1 MSLDLVV
8 SHYNYWVVIFLMM
21 VGFYILISRGNLIKK
36 IIGLNVFQTSV
47 FMLYISLGKIHG
59 GTPPILIGMEGDEG
73 HGGAEAGQGAA
84 EAGQGA
90 AEAGQAAAE
99 AGHGAVAEIVYSNPL
114 PHVLILT
121 AIVVGIATTSV
132 GLALAVRIKE
142 AYGTLEEDEINR
154 IEAGIEAAG

>member
-1 MSLDLVV
+1 MKLDLFV

-47 FMLYISLGKIHG
+47 FMLYISMGKITG
-59 GTPPILIGMEGDEG
+59 GTPPILLD
-73 HGGAEAGQGAA
+73 
-84 EAGQGA
+84 
-90 AEAGQAAAE
+90 
-99 AGHGAVAEIVYSNPL
+99 GHGAEEALHEGVAEVVYSNPL

-142 AYGTLEEDEINR
+142 AYGTMEEDEINR
-154 IEAGIEAAG
+154 IEAGREAAE